1 MATSP
6 TEDASRSGA
15 RARPDPAMNSN
26 SGKHRPQA
34 DDPKSSTRQ
43 SKARRTA
50 LILALVSAG
59 FYVVFFLE
67 HLFF

>member
-1 MATSP
+1 
-6 TEDASRSGA
+6 
-15 RARPDPAMNSN
+15 MNSN

-50 LILALVSAG
+50 LILALVTDG

>member
-1 MATSP
+1 
-6 TEDASRSGA
+6 
-15 RARPDPAMNSN
+15 MNSN
-26 SGKHRPQA
+26 SGKRSPQA
-34 DDPKSSTRQ
+34 DGPESGTRQ

>member
-1 MATSP
+1 
-6 TEDASRSGA
+6 
-15 RARPDPAMNSN
+15 MNSN
-26 SGKHRPQA
+26 PGKRRPEA
-34 DDPKSSTRQ
+34 DDPKWSTRQ

-67 HLFF
+67 HFFF

>member
-1 MATSP
+1 
-6 TEDASRSGA
+6 
-15 RARPDPAMNSN
+15 MNSN
-26 SGKHRPQA
+26 PGKRRPEA
-34 DDPKSSTRQ
+34 DDPKLSARQ

-50 LILALVSAG
+50 LILALISAG